1 MEEGNT
7 TNLDAQTVA
16 EEVTATV
23 VKNLKPDLPAVIMV
37 ISFAILVS
45 CAIEAIGWYKIYQTD
60 EYKDLVE
67 KIDNMSKRL
76 KEMRNSSLYGQGS
89 KKRQSD
95 KLLKIN
101 EQTFRDYH
109 RELAGVS
116 TLNSFSNFYLNYFGV
131 DY

>member
-1 MEEGNT
+1 
-7 TNLDAQTVA
+7 
-16 EEVTATV
+16 
-23 VKNLKPDLPAVIMV
+23 MV
-37 ISFAILVS
+37 ISFAIFTS

-67 KIDNMSKRL
+67 KIENLAKRL

-116 TLNSFSNFYLNYFGV
+116 TISSLSNFFHNYFGV